1 MGLFSNSRL
10 GTRLIAGFLTV
21 VLLGAIGSA
30 VGIHALGRLNEH
42 SHRLYDKE
50 LLGISYVKEANINL
64 IYVGR
69 ARARLALASNEAER
83 AAARATIDKAT
94 ADLMQWL
101 GQARPKFYTLEG
113 QAMLRQLDGLVST
126 WQTATQAYLVAAT
139 PERLAQRDAELIRL
153 DGEVQAANRQ
163 LDDRLTELTRVKEK
177 QGQEAAEEGNAVYRS
192 VMWTMLL
199 LTGASAVIG
208 VGIGVLMTRGLTR
221 QLGGEPGDVAALA
234 GAIAAGDLSTRIDT
248 RRAQPGSVVAGM
260 AEMQQSLRRLVGQ
273 VRTSSDSIAT
283 ASGQIA
289 TGNLD
294 LSQRT
299 EEQAS
304 NLQQTAASMEQ
315 LTGTVATNAET
326 ARQASALATAAS
338 GVAAEGGEAVQ
349 RVVSTMADITASS
362 RQIAEIIG
370 VIDGIAFQTN
380 ILALNAAVEAA
391 RAGEQGRG
399 FAVVAGEV
407 RSLAQRSA
415 QAAREIRT
423 LIHSSVEKVESGSG
437 LVEAAGR
444 TMAEVMAQVRQ
455 VSDLIGEI
463 SSATQEQN
471 TGIGQVGQAMSQLDQ
486 VTQQNA
492 ALVEE
497 SAAAA
502 ESLSQQASQLVAA
515 VSVFR
520 VAD

>member
-1 MGLFSNSRL
+1 MALFSQFRL
-10 GTRLIAGFLTV
+10 GTRLIAGFLSV
-21 VLLGAIGSA
+21 ILLGAGVA
-30 VGIHALGRLNEH
+30 GVGIHGLARLNEQ
-42 SHRLYDKE
+42 SQTLYDKE
-50 LLGISYVKEANINL
+50 LLGISHLKEANINL

-69 ARARLALASNEAER
+69 ARARLALAHNDQDR
-83 AAARATIDKAT
+83 AAARQVVDKALQ
-94 ADLMQWL
+94 DFDHWF
-101 GQARPKFYTLEG
+101 GEARIRFYTDRG
-113 QAMLRQLDGLVST
+113 RALVAEVADMAT
-126 WQTATQAYLVAAT
+126 AWRTATMAYMAAAT
-139 PERLAQRDAELIRL
+139 PARLQEADAELAAL
-153 DGEVQAANRQ
+153 DRTVRQANQA
-163 LDDRLTELTRVKEK
+163 LDERLTELTRMKEQ
-177 QGQEAAEEGNAVYRS
+177 QGQQAARDGESMYRS
-192 VMWTMLL
+192 VAALL
-199 LTGASAVIG
+199 LGLTTLSAVLG
-208 VGIGVLMTRGLTR
+208 VGIGIVLTRGLTR
-221 QLGGEPGDVAALA
+221 QLGGEPAEVAALA
-234 GAIAAGDLSTRIDT
+234 GDIASGNLGTDIDLRQA
-248 RRAQPGSVVAGM
+248 RPGSIVM
-260 AEMQQSLRRLVGQ
+260 AMADMQAALRRLVGQ

-315 LTGTVATNAET
+315 LTGTVAHNADT
-326 ARQASALATAAS
+326 AQKASALATAAS
-338 GVAAEGGEAVQ
+338 GAAAAGGEAVA
-349 RVVSTMADITASS
+349 RVVATMTDITASS
-362 RQIAEIIG
+362 RQIGEIIG

-423 LIHSSVEKVESGSG
+423 LIHDSVEKVEAGSNQ
-437 LVEAAGR
+437 VDQAGR
-444 TMAEVMAQVRQ
+444 TMNDVMAQVRR
-455 VSDLIGEI
+455 VSELINEI
-463 SSATQEQN
+463 SSATQEQS
-471 TGIGQVGQAMSQLDQ
+471 TGIGQVGQAVTQLDQ

-502 ESLSQQASQLVAA
+502 ESLSQQAQHLVQA

-520 VAD
+520 LAA

>member
-10 GTRLIAGFLTV
+10 GTRLMAGFLAV
-21 VLLGAIGSA
+21 VLVGGVGSA
-30 VGIHALGRLNEH
+30 VGIHALGRLNEQNI
-42 SHRLYDKE
+42 RMYDKE
-50 LLGISYVKEANINL
+50 LLGVSYVKEANINL

-69 ARARLALASNEAER
+69 ARARLALATNEVER
-83 AAARATIDKAT
+83 AAALATIEQAT
-94 ADLMQWL
+94 ADMARWL
-101 GQARPKFYTLEG
+101 DKARPKFYIPRGRALL
-113 QAMLRQLDGLVST
+113 QQLDGLMLT
-126 WQTATQAYLVAAT
+126 WQAATQAYLAAAT
-139 PERLAQRDAELIRL
+139 PERLRQQDPELARL
-153 DGEVQAANRQ
+153 DRAVQAANREV
-163 LDDRLTELTRVKEK
+163 DDCLTALTRVKEG
-177 QGQEAAEEGNAVYRS
+177 QGQAAADEGAALYRA
-192 VMWTMLL
+192 VMWTLL
-199 LTGASAVIG
+199 ALTGASVVVG
-208 VGIGVLMTRGLTR
+208 VGIGVWMTRSLTR
-221 QLGGEPGDVAALA
+221 QLGGEPADVAALA
-234 GAIAAGDLSTRIDT
+234 GAIAAGDLGTHIDT
-248 RRAQPGSVVAGM
+248 RRAGAGSVVAAM
-260 AEMQQSLRRLVGQ
+260 AAMQASLRRLVGQ

-326 ARQASALATAAS
+326 ARQAAALASAAS
-338 GVAAEGGEAVQ
+338 GAAADGGQAVQ
-349 RVVSTMADITASS
+349 RVVSTMADIAASS

-407 RSLAQRSA
+407 RILAQRSA

-423 LIHSSVEKVESGSG
+423 LIHASVEKVDSGGS

-444 TMAEVMAQVRQ
+444 TMAEVMGQVQR

-463 SSATQEQN
+463 SAATQEQSL
-471 TGIGQVGQAMSQLDQ
+471 GIGQVGQAMSQLDQ

-502 ESLSQQASQLVAA
+502 ESLSQQAAHLVAA

-520 VAD
+520 VAV